1 MSVASRFFPRAPR
14 YTLRAN
20 DDNQMRF
27 ALMQTRGNALD
38 TELINI
44 SQSGLKF
51 TVFNGE
57 VPPRGLDEGD
67 MIKIEF
73 RVPSGGRPRGTPKQI
88 ACFATVTR
96 VEPLGNSLIEIAVSF
111 RHLPS
116 AFARALQ
123 NALPKKEDTEP
134 LVVAETF
141 AGLSSFPA
149 EMNRQALILFSLS
162 SLALFSLFLFMSTSP
177 TQWLSWFSR

>member
-14 YTLRAN
+14 YTLRAQ

-27 ALMQTRGNALD
+27 ALMQTRGSALD

-57 VPPRGLDEGD
+57 VPHRGLDEGD

-73 RVPSGGRPRGTPKQI
+73 KIPSGKQI

-96 VEPLGNSLIEIAVSF
+96 VEPVGPTLLEIAVSF

-116 AFARALQ
+116 AFAKALER
-123 NALPKKEDTEP
+123 ALPKKEESEP
-134 LVVAETF
+134 LHVGVF
-141 AGLSSFPA
+141 AGHTFPV
-149 EMNRQALILFSLS
+149 ELNRNALILFSLS
-162 SLALFSLFLFMSTSP
+162 SIALFSLFLFMSASP
-177 TQWLSWFSR
+177 AEWLHWFTR